1 MDNRDHISLFQS
13 EGLFFH
19 YGIIHENIATSDETM
34 KKITS
39 IFVILGEI
47 DIDPVSSVAFISD
60 DVRFLGHGC
69 ILIQNYLH

>member
-1 MDNRDHISLFQS
+1 MYDSDLITRLQS
-13 EGLFFH
+13 ERFFFDNST
-19 YGIIHENIATSDETM
+19 IHQDISTRHETM

-39 IFVILGEI
+39 ILVVLGEI
-47 DIDPVSSVAFISD
+47 DIDSVSAVAFIGD